1 MATISQ
7 SAAGTESARKRARGE
22 WQGAG
27 ALLQGTVGWGRGP
40 RCVPRAQGSAA
51 WLRAQLRA
59 SAPGAVAAAVAAG
72 EHARVPCLP
81 SPAEEGEGGEGADA
95 QAASDAAA
103 LAKHAPLSSQD
114 ARGSLFGALGGMGG
128 EDAAKQALGGA
139 LPLQVSGGRPR
150 AGCAAGSAQ
159 SAPGA
164 GAARQGFY
172 APLLHLPPGDDCAL
186 LLAPPCRRPR
196 CCTRSRV
203 GCPTS

>member
-1 MATISQ
+1 M
-7 SAAGTESARKRARGE
+7 
-22 WQGAG
+22 
-27 ALLQGTVGWGRGP
+27 
-40 RCVPRAQGSAA
+40 
-51 WLRAQLRA
+51 
-59 SAPGAVAAAVAAG
+59 AAG

-159 SAPGA
+159 SAVRAALWPCWKLEGPRSWCSKA
-164 GAARQGFY
+164 GILHSPP
-172 APLLHLPPGDDCAL
+172 AP
-186 LLAPPCRRPR
+186 APW
-196 CCTRSRV
+196 
-203 GCPTS
+203 